1 MLRIAEHGSLALQIV
16 HFPFSMPAVNRPHP
30 LHVLTL
36 TRLRMLDRD
45 AGKGGTGQVNT
56 ATALYELES
65 FQCWLCYATMAEE
78 RAGYVL

>member
-1 MLRIAEHGSLALQIV
+1 M
-16 HFPFSMPAVNRPHP
+16 
-30 LHVLTL
+30 

-56 ATALYELES
+56 AIALYLALYELES

-78 RAGYVL
+78 RAGHVL